1 MVLIKEGNLLD
12 AEEFVIVHACNA
24 QGAFNSGVAKGI
36 REKYPIAYVKYK
48 DLLQEVDNPMG
59 KVAIAIDFKQDKI
72 IMNCITQSNFGYDG
86 KRYTSYK
93 AVIDALTI
101 VFQACKVSNYKTI
114 ALPYGMCSVRGGA
127 KWEYIYNL
135 ICMLSEEYNVDVTIY
150 KLDLG

>member
-1 MVLIKEGNLLD
+1 MVTIKEGNLLD
-12 AEEFVIVHACNA
+12 ATEKVIVHACNA

-36 REKYPIAYVKYK
+36 RERYPIAYKEYK
-48 DLLQEVDNPMG
+48 NFLQETTDNPMG
-59 KVAIAIDFKQDKI
+59 KVVIAIDCKQDKI

-86 KRYTSYK
+86 ERYTSYQ
-93 AVIDALTI
+93 AVIDSLTK
-101 VFQACKVSNYKTI
+101 VFQACKIAHYNI

-135 ICMLSEEYNVDVTIY
+135 ICMLSEEYDVDVTIY